1 MNKQQSGF
9 AVVESLL
16 ILVIVAI
23 IGGTGWFV
31 WHSKQQ
37 TDKTLSETG
46 NSQSVNPSKK
56 TPTTVSTSTSQKY
69 LTIKEWSVKVPLTS
83 ADPDAYYVINADRP
97 DTAYLSLQ
105 KYKGTECAADNT
117 SIGAYF
123 RFTKDQKDDLSGNTL
138 LSENPGAPKVGNYYF
153 GYIHAQAACSVS
165 SDSAEPTQGDVDA
178 SQPVSQ
184 AFAEAIGHVQAE

>member
-1 MNKQQSGF
+1 MNKTQNGF
-9 AVVESLL
+9 AVIESLL

-46 NSQSVNPSKK
+46 NSQAVNPSKK
-56 TPTTVSTSTSQKY
+56 TPATVSTSTSQKY

-83 ADPDAYYVINADRP
+83 ADSDAYYVIKTDRP

-123 RFTKDQKDDLSGNTL
+123 RFTKDQKDDLNGNTL

-153 GYIHAQAACSVS
+153 GAIHAQAACSTT
-165 SDSAEPTQGDVDA
+165 SDSSEPSQTDVDA
-178 SQPVSQ
+178 LQSPWQSFVQDLS
-184 AFAEAIGHVQAE
+184 HVQAE